1 MVGHGVEEIDVA
13 KEKCQQKAHSS
24 RNCVQ
29 GQEKADLNST
39 GKMTCIIFYL
49 IFQVAS
55 SY

>member
-13 KEKCQQKAHSS
+13 KEKCQQKSHSS

-39 GKMTCIIFYL
+39 NDSINILLGVL
-49 IFQVAS
+49 S
-55 SY
+55 SFG